1 MYYLSVMMR
10 YNEIT
15 DAAGGPFVKMAYAAK
30 YAVHLRRNIMK
41 KITALLLALV
51 LCVGLLCACTP
62 SEEPPVSTNS
72 PSTPTNTPEDPGN
85 SEPVMEDPAEITV
98 ILWAN
103 GAPPTNEALALVNE
117 KINEITVPEINVI
130 VDLQIWDVGTYI
142 GTAAT
147 AVGAGDDIDL
157 MCTFPAAAPHFS
169 NMSAQNMLLPLNDLL
184 EEYAPGILDLIPEAW
199 WAATS
204 LNGEILG
211 VPIYANKAVN
221 YGVTV
226 VKEWFDELGL
236 KVEDIKTMDD
246 LHAMLKAFQAKHP
259 DKIAFSGDNLTLDFT
274 YPGFDFINGS
284 YFDQLGDASGVAAIV
299 PFKADG
305 TTDYKVVSRYETEGF
320 NTMRKTLQQW
330 YSEGLIDK
338 DTFSYNGNGFPMTV
352 NADVFAG
359 MSVATP
365 TQKANR
371 GTAFLRE
378 GMEIELMS
386 GTVSTAAVTQFTW
399 ALPTSC
405 DEEAAA
411 VKFMNMLYTNA
422 DIYNLICFGVEGVH
436 YELDANGQM
445 VMPEGM
451 SPESSPYYPN
461 CFNFV
466 GNTIL
471 TNTWAGTDP
480 ELPQKEDAA
489 IKNSVASPLLGF
501 TFDTSAVAD
510 QYARIGTIAHD
521 EYGPF
526 IFTGAAS
533 DAQYEEFIGKLYE
546 NGLQDVIDEAQR
558 QIDAWVA
565 ANK

>member
-1 MYYLSVMMR
+1 
-10 YNEIT
+10 
-15 DAAGGPFVKMAYAAK
+15 
-30 YAVHLRRNIMK
+30 MK
-41 KITALLLALV
+41 KIVALILALV
-51 LCVGLLCACTP
+51 MCVGLLCACAPT
-62 SEEPPVSTNS
+62 EEPIT
-72 PSTPTNTPEDPGN
+72 PSTPAPGTSTPSTPAPGTDAPD
-85 SEPVMEDPAEITV
+85 EPVVEDPAEISV

-103 GAPPTNEALALVNE
+103 GAPPTAEALALVNE
-117 KINEITVPEINVI
+117 KINEITVPAINVI
-130 VDLQIWDVGTYI
+130 VNLQIWDVGTYI
-142 GTAAT
+142 GTSAT

-184 EEYAPGILDLIPEAW
+184 AEYAPGIMDLIPEAW

-204 LNGEILG
+204 KNGEILG
-211 VPIYANKAVN
+211 VPVYANKANN
-221 YGVTV
+221 YGITV

-236 KVEDIKTMDD
+236 KAEDIKTMDD
-246 LHAMLKAFQAKHP
+246 IHQMLLAFQAKHP
-259 DKIAFSGDNLTLDFT
+259 DKIAISGDNLTLDAT
-274 YPGFDFINGS
+274 YPGFDFINGT

-299 PFKADG
+299 PFKVDG

-320 NTMRKTLQQW
+320 NAMRKELQKW
-330 YSEGLIDK
+330 YNEGLVDK
-338 DTFSYNGNGFPMTV
+338 DAFSHNGNGFTLTV
-352 NADVFAG
+352 NADVFSG
-359 MSVATP
+359 FSVATP
-365 TQKANR
+365 TMKANR
-371 GTAFLRE
+371 GTAFLNP
-378 GMEIELMS
+378 GMEIELMP

-405 DEEAAA
+405 DEEVAA

-436 YELDANGQM
+436 YNLDANGQM
-445 VMPEGM
+445 VLPEGM
-451 SPESSPYYPN
+451 DASSSPYYPN
-461 CFNFV
+461 CYNFT

-471 TNTWAGTDP
+471 GNTWAGTDP
-480 ELPQKEDAA
+480 NLPALEDAA
-489 IKNSVASPLLGF
+489 IKASIASPLLGF
-501 TFDTSAVAD
+501 TFDTTAVSD
-510 QYARIGTIAHD
+510 QYARIGVIAHD

>member
-1 MYYLSVMMR
+1 
-10 YNEIT
+10 
-15 DAAGGPFVKMAYAAK
+15 
-30 YAVHLRRNIMK
+30 MK
-41 KITALLLALV
+41 KIVALILALV
-51 LCVGLLCACTP
+51 MCVGLLCACAPT
-62 SEEPPVSTNS
+62 EEPAT
-72 PSTPTNTPEDPGN
+72 PSTPAPGTTTPDAPGTDTPNTPDEPVVEDPT
-85 SEPVMEDPAEITV
+85 EISV

-103 GAPPTNEALALVNE
+103 GAPPSAEALALVNE

-130 VDLQIWDVGTYI
+130 VNLQIWDVGTYI
-142 GTAAT
+142 GTSAT

-169 NMSAQNMLLPLNDLL
+169 NMSAQNMLLPLDDLL
-184 EEYAPGILDLIPEAW
+184 AEYAPGILDLIPEAW
-199 WAATS
+199 WAATTV
-204 LNGEILG
+204 NGEIVG
-211 VPIYANKAVN
+211 VPIYANKAMN
-221 YGVTV
+221 YGITV

-236 KVEDIKTMDD
+236 KAEDIKTMDD
-246 LHAMLKAFQAKHP
+246 IHAMLLAFQAKHP
-259 DKIAFSGDNLTLDFT
+259 DKIAFSGDNLSLDFT

-320 NTMRKTLQQW
+320 NTMRKNLQTW
-330 YSEGLIDK
+330 YNEGLIDK
-338 DTFSYNGNGFPMTV
+338 DTFSYNGNGFFATV

-378 GMEIELMS
+378 GMEIELMP
-386 GTVSTAAVTQFTW
+386 GTVSTASVTQFTW

-405 DEEAAA
+405 DEEVAA

-422 DIYNLICFGVEGVH
+422 DIYNLICFGVKGVH

-451 SPESSPYYPN
+451 SPETSPYYPN

-480 ELPQKEDAA
+480 NLPALEDAA
-489 IKNSVASPLLGF
+489 IKASIASPLLGF
-501 TFDTSAVAD
+501 TFDTSAVSD

-526 IFTGAAS
+526 VFTGAAS
-533 DAQYEEFIGKLYE
+533 DAQYNEFINKLYE
-546 NGLQDVIDEAQR
+546 NGLQDIIDEAQR
-558 QIDAWVA
+558 QVDAWVA